1 MNLGLSGPI
10 AERDGVV
17 EKGRRGS
24 EVFEQRPSELREL
37 LDNEGGILYMTVQV
51 LR

>member
-17 EKGRRGS
+17 EKARRGS
-24 EVFEQRPSELREL
+24 EVFEQRLSELSEF
-37 LDNEGGILYMTVQV
+37 LDNNGGIL
-51 LR
+51 